1 MTGNRGYRIPL
12 FGKFEPA
19 RRTVAGDLGFGLS
32 VLVTVA
38 FLILGLLN
46 FFYSWNRDLQNLDM
60 KSKELAESATEVLA
74 SAVWNI
80 DDREIQR
87 IIGIYLQSDII
98 TGARLVDEHDQI
110 MIERWKTRE
119 TPRIELTRP
128 VERNGAVIGKL
139 TLSFTD
145 AAIRDRQAGT
155 LAFLAVALA
164 LAITAVNVGTRRL
177 MTRYLREPMDRLI
190 RGLDVIASG
199 DYRFQLPDSAQEEVH
214 RINTS
219 VNSMALELK
228 VREAAIDENRQRLEI
243 LNSAIMDIFSGPDTA
258 TLIEQTLRSTV
269 RLTRPSVAAF
279 MPASSAPDAP
289 PSRLFIAGQPVAT
302 HGHDA
307 TAEIEEAMSGV
318 RDEARH
324 RFALKSRHRHIG
336 DFVIGFDAPLAPQ
349 VYSLLKSLTS
359 LATVAMIRQ
368 AFIRESA
375 FMSAEL
381 KVAEGVQRSTVA
393 GLSSSGTQADTAFH
407 YEPVLRVGGDW
418 THVINDPSHGVIYL
432 LMGDVTGHG
441 IAQSMITTAVTGAL
455 ESLKCLQ
462 GINPVGAL
470 IDQPSQILAMIARVV
485 EQVSGDT
492 NLQMTC
498 VAVKL
503 DFHQG
508 TITIANAGHQYPVLL
523 EPTRSGTMRARA
535 LTGGLLP
542 ILGMNLGM
550 TNLGVMPGKT
560 GTSSTD
566 STFRLEPGSRLVLFT
581 DGLMDGRSA
590 DGRTFH
596 RQFTRCL
603 SRIKNGETS
612 ASIRDGLVAAFRTHT
627 AGGSVKDDVCLVVI
641 GAHGESR

>member
-1 MTGNRGYRIPL
+1 MTGNRGYRIPQ

-32 VLVTVA
+32 ILVTVA
-38 FLILGLLN
+38 FLILGAVN

-60 KSKELAESATEVLA
+60 KSRELAESATEVLA

-80 DDREIQR
+80 DEREIQR
-87 IIGIYLQSDII
+87 IIEIYLQSDIV
-98 TGARLVDEHDQI
+98 TGARLVDEHDQT

-119 TPRIELTRP
+119 TTRIDLTRP

-145 AAIRDRQAGT
+145 AAIRDRQTGT
-155 LAFLAVALA
+155 LVFLAIALA
-164 LAITAVNVGTRRL
+164 LAITAVNIGTRRL
-177 MTRYLREPMDRLI
+177 MTRYLRDPLDRLI

-214 RINTS
+214 RINKS
-219 VNSMALELK
+219 VNSLALELK
-228 VREAAIDENRQRLEI
+228 VREAAIDENRHRLEI
-243 LNSAIMDIFSGPDTA
+243 LNSAIMDIFSGPDTT

-269 RLTRPSVAAF
+269 RLTKPSVAAF
-279 MPASSAPDAP
+279 IPESNAPDAP
-289 PSRLFIAGQPVAT
+289 SARLFMAGQPVAT
-302 HGHDA
+302 QGHDA
-307 TAEIEEAMSGV
+307 TTEIEDAMGAV
-318 RDEARH
+318 RSEARH
-324 RFALKSRHRHIG
+324 RFALKSRHRQVG
-336 DFVIGFDAPLAPQ
+336 EFVIGFDAPLAPQ

-393 GLSSSGTQADTAFH
+393 GLSASGTQADTAFH

-418 THVINDPSHGVIYL
+418 THVIHDPAQGAIYL

-462 GINPVGAL
+462 GINPGEVL
-470 IDQPSQILAMIARVV
+470 VDQPSQIIAMIARVV
-485 EQVSGDT
+485 EQVSGGTD
-492 NLQMTC
+492 LQMTC
-498 VAVKL
+498 AAVKL
-503 DFHQG
+503 DFRRE
-508 TITIANAGHQYPVLL
+508 TVTIANAGHQYPVLL
-523 EPTRSGTMRARA
+523 EPTKSGTMRARA

-542 ILGMNLGM
+542 ILGTNIGLMN
-550 TNLGVMPGKT
+550 PGKQ
-560 GTSSTD
+560 SPATD
-566 STFRLEPGSRLVLFT
+566 ATFRLGPGSRLVLFT
-581 DGLMDGRSA
+581 DGLMDGRSR

-603 SRIKNGETS
+603 ARINNGETS

-641 GAHGESR
+641 GAPGKPQEESR

>member
-1 MTGNRGYRIPL
+1 MTRNPGKRIPILNPL

-19 RRTVAGDLGFGLS
+19 RRTVAGDLGFGLT
-32 VLVTVA
+32 VLMTVA
-38 FLILGLLN
+38 FLVLGLVN
-46 FFYSWNRDLQNLDM
+46 FVYSWNRDLQSLES

-74 SAVWNI
+74 SPVWNI

-98 TGARLVDEHDQI
+98 TGAKLVDERGQL

-139 TLSFTD
+139 TLSFSD
-145 AAIRDRQAGT
+145 AAMWDRQTGT

-164 LAITAVNVGTRRL
+164 LAIAAVNIGTRRL
-177 MTRYLREPMDRLI
+177 MRRYLRDPLDRLI

-228 VREAAIDENRQRLEI
+228 VREEAIDENRQRLEI
-243 LNSAIMDIFSGPDTA
+243 LNSAIMDIFSGPDTT

-279 MPASSAPDAP
+279 LPASTATDAP
-289 PSRLFIAGQPVAT
+289 PARLFIAGQAVAMQGIDT
-302 HGHDA
+302 
-307 TAEIEEAMSGV
+307 TVEVEEAMAGI
-318 RDEARH
+318 RAEARH

-336 DFVIGFDAPLAPQ
+336 DFVIGFESPLAPQ

-381 KVAEGVQRSTVA
+381 KVAEGVQRSTVS
-393 GLSSSGTQADTAFH
+393 GLTSSGVQADTAFH

-418 THVINDPSHGVIYL
+418 THVINDPSHDVIYV

-462 GINPVGAL
+462 SIAHGSSLV
-470 IDQPSQILAMIARVV
+470 DQPSQILGMIARVV

-498 VAVKL
+498 VAAKL
-503 DFHQG
+503 DFRERK
-508 TITIANAGHQYPVLL
+508 ITIANAGHQYPVLL
-523 EPTRSGTMRARA
+523 EPSRSGTMRARA

-542 ILGMNLGM
+542 ILGMNLSAKPP
-550 TNLGVMPGKT
+550 VA
-560 GTSSTD
+560 D
-566 STFRLEPGSRLVLFT
+566 ATFELKNGSRLVLFT
-581 DGLMDGRSA
+581 DGLVDGRTS

-603 SRIKNGETS
+603 GSIKTGQS
-612 ASIRDGLVAAFRTHT
+612 SHSIRDAIVAAFRKHT

-641 GAHGESR
+641 GAPGESA